1 MAIFGTSFQD
11 LGVQHSH
18 NTGNLSVNST
28 SFTNV
33 VTVSNMES
41 GAYIAHFSITASN
54 DSGNYPNGDAD
65 GWYMRIVK
73 NGTVICSEQF
83 HEEGGTTATHQ
94 KSGSL
99 TATLHSNG
107 SDNLY
112 FQVRTTDGDG
122 GGVAGR
128 YACMTHAIMRT
139 S

>member
-1 MAIFGTSFQD
+1 MAIFGSSFQD

-18 NTGNLSVNST
+18 NTGVLSVNST

-33 VTVSNMES
+33 VTVSSMEA
-41 GAYIAHFSITASN
+41 GAYIAHFCITPGIDSN
-54 DSGNYPNGDAD
+54 PYPNGDPD

-73 NGTVICSEQF
+73 NGTVICSEQYF
-83 HEEGGTTATHQ
+83 EEGGSSSTNQ
-94 KSGSL
+94 NSGSL